1 LRGFMN
7 SLYGFNIVENCTDCT
22 LRDYKYF
29 CDLPEGLLQTFEVLK
44 YSTIYPKGAMLF
56 AEGQA
61 ARGVFMLCKG
71 RVKLSTCSSE
81 GKSLITRIAKSGEV
95 LGLSSTISGKPYIV
109 TAETLSPCQINFIK
123 REDFLHFLSEN
134 NQACLRSAEQ
144 LSNNYYTITQQV
156 RSLGLSHTVAEKL
169 AKLILEWGA
178 SDGKLSE
185 RGIHL
190 KLTLTHEEIA
200 QLISSSRETVTRLL
214 SEFRNKQLIYL
225 KGSTLI
231 IRDKAALEM
240 MVST

>member
-1 LRGFMN
+1 MN
-7 SLYGFNIVENCTDCT
+7 SPYGMNIVDNCTDCK

-29 CDLPEGLLQTFEVLK
+29 CDLPGALLQTFASLK

-61 ARGVFMLCKG
+61 ARGVFMLCAG
-71 RVKLSTCSSE
+71 RVKLSSCSSE
-81 GKSLITRIAKSGEV
+81 GKSLITRIAGPGEL

-123 REDFLHFLSEN
+123 RDDYLRFLSEN
-134 NQACLRSAEQ
+134 NQACMRSAEQ
-144 LSNNYYTITQQV
+144 LSKNYYTVTEQV
-156 RSLGLSHTVAEKL
+156 RSLGLSHSVGEKL
-169 AKLILEWGA
+169 AKLILEWCV
-178 SDGKLSE
+178 SDGKLTE
-185 RGIHL
+185 RGIEL

-200 QLISSSRETVTRLL
+200 QIISSSRETVTRQLGDFK
-214 SEFRNKQLIYL
+214 SKELIYL

-231 IRDKAALEM
+231 VRDKAALEM

>member
-1 LRGFMN
+1 M
-7 SLYGFNIVENCTDCT
+7 DCK

-29 CDLPEGLLQTFEVLK
+29 CDLPGGLLQTFESLK
-44 YSTIYPKGAMLF
+44 YSTVYPKGTRLF

-61 ARGVFMLCKG
+61 ARGVFMLCTG
-71 RVKLSTCSSE
+71 HVKLSTCSSE
-81 GKSLITRIAKSGEV
+81 GKSLITRIAGPGEL

-123 REDFLHFLSEN
+123 REDFLRFLSEN
-134 NQACLRSAEQ
+134 NQACMRSAEQ
-144 LSNNYYTITQQV
+144 LSKNFYTITEQV
-156 RSLGLSHTVAEKL
+156 RSLGLSHSVGEKL
-169 AKLILEWGA
+169 AKLILEWCA

-185 RGIHL
+185 PGIQL

-200 QLISSSRETVTRLL
+200 QLISSSRETITRLL
-214 SEFRNKQLIYL
+214 GDFKSKQLIYL

-231 IRDKAALEM
+231 VRNKAALEM